1 MSRRFYELSP
11 TERRGQMVAEG
22 LLTPGAAKVLADPSG
37 LDPHTASRL
46 VENQVGQLHLPIGV
60 VPGMLVNGRTYTV
73 PLCTEEASVVAAASN
88 GARIVREAGGFT
100 AVTPT
105 RLVTGQVVVAEPRD
119 PELVTRIEQCREE
132 LFAAAARAHPSIV
145 ARGGGL
151 REVRVRALPPADPDV
166 TGAGAADGTPAGT
179 RGFVSVD
186 LSVDVRD
193 AMGANIVDTIGE
205 AVAAVLR
212 ERFPQ
217 EEVLL
222 AIISNYAVEAL
233 VEVSCDLPAPLLVPA
248 RAARGLSAEE
258 LAALAGRTARRIALA
273 SDLAQVDTTRAVTHN
288 KGVMNGI
295 HAAALAIGNDTRA
308 VEAGCHAWAA
318 RDGRYRGLS
327 HWSLTGAQDAPVLHG
342 RMSVPLPLA
351 SVGGT
356 IHALPQAEA
365 ALALTGVDDAAEL
378 ARVVAAV
385 GLAQNLAALRALV
398 TDGIQKGHMSMHSR
412 ALAITVGARGE
423 QIERVAELLRAA
435 PRMNQDTARALL
447 ARVRAEAGEVQ

>member
-1 MSRRFYELSP
+1 MSRFYELSP
-11 TERRGQMVAEG
+11 EQRRQYLVDEG
-22 LLTPGAAKVLADPSG
+22 LLEPAAAEVLARSTG

-46 VENQVGQLHLPIGV
+46 VENQVGQLHLPVGV
-60 VPGMLVNGRTYTV
+60 VPGVVVNGRTYTV
-73 PLCTEEASVVAAASN
+73 PMCTEEASVVAAASN
-88 GARIVREAGGFT
+88 GARIVRLAGGFS
-100 AVTPT
+100 AASPT

-119 PELVTRIEQCREE
+119 PQLVSRIERCRQEV
-132 LFAAAARAHPSIV
+132 FAAAAQAHPSIV

-151 REVRVRALPPADPDV
+151 REMSVRHLPAAQP
-166 TGAGAADGTPAGT
+166 AGAAGAS

-205 AVAAVLR
+205 AVAALLR

-222 AIISNYAVEAL
+222 AIISNYAVQAL
-233 VEVSCDLPAPLLVPA
+233 VEVSCEIPAALLVPA
-248 RAARGLSAEE
+248 RTAQQAGAQE
-258 LAALAGRTARRIALA
+258 LADLARRTAHRIALA
-273 SDLAQVDTTRAVTHN
+273 SDLAQVDVTRAVTHN

-295 HAAALAIGNDTRA
+295 HAVALAIGNDTRA

-318 RDGRYRGLS
+318 RDGQYRGLS
-327 HWSLTGAQDAPVLHG
+327 RWSFTGTDEAPVLRG
-342 RMSVPLPLA
+342 QMSVPLVLA

-356 IHALPQAEA
+356 IHALEQAEA
-365 ALALTGVDDAAEL
+365 ALGIIGAGDATEL

-447 ARVRAEAGEVQ
+447 EQVRATDAVGH

>member
-11 TERRGQMVAEG
+11 AERREQMVAEG
-22 LLTPGAAKVLADPSG
+22 RLTPEAAELLAAPVG

-60 VPGMLVNGRTYTV
+60 VPGVLVNGRTYTV
-73 PLCTEEASVVAAASN
+73 PLCTEEASVVAAAAN
-88 GARIVREAGGFT
+88 GARIVRMAGGFT

-105 RLVTGQVVVAEPRD
+105 RLMTGQVVVAEPRD
-119 PELVTRIEQCREE
+119 PRLAERIGQCREE
-132 LFAAAARAHPSIV
+132 LFAAAAQAHPSII

-151 REVRVRALPPADPDV
+151 RDLRVRDLPPADPAG
-166 TGAGAADGTPAGT
+166 GAAGT

-193 AMGANIVDTIGE
+193 AMGANIIDTIGE

-212 ERFPQ
+212 ERFPD
-217 EEVLL
+217 EEVLM
-222 AIISNYAVEAL
+222 AIISNYAVNSL
-233 VEVSCDLPAPLLVPA
+233 VEVSCDLPAALLVPA
-248 RAARGLSAEE
+248 RAARGLEGEE
-258 LAALAGRTARRIALA
+258 LAGLAERTARRIALA

-327 HWSLTGAQDAPVLHG
+327 QWSLTRPQGAAVLHG
-342 RMSVPLPLA
+342 QMSVPLPLA

-356 IHALPQAEA
+356 IHALAQAEA
-365 ALALTGVDDAAEL
+365 ALGLIGAEDAAEV

-423 QIERVAELLRAA
+423 QIEQVAELLRSAE
-435 PRMNQDTARALL
+435 RMNQDTARRLL
-447 ARVRAEAGEVQ
+447 AQVRAAAGEG

>member
-11 TERRGQMVAEG
+11 AERREQLVAEG
-22 LLTPGAAKVLADPSG
+22 LLTPEAAEVLASPTG
-37 LDPHTASRL
+37 LEAQTASRL

-60 VPGMLVNGRTYTV
+60 VPGVVVNGRTYTV

-88 GARIVREAGGFT
+88 GVRMVREAGGFT
-100 AVTPT
+100 AATPS
-105 RLVTGQVVVAEPRD
+105 RLVTGQVVIAEPRD

-132 LFAAAARAHPSIV
+132 LVAAAAQAHPSIL

-151 REVRVRALPPADPDV
+151 RELRVRALPSAGPDA
-166 TGAGAADGTPAGT
+166 AGA

-205 AVAAVLR
+205 AIAAVLR
-212 ERFPQ
+212 ERFPE
-217 EEVLL
+217 EEVLM

-233 VEVSCDLPAPLLVPA
+233 VEVSCDLPAHLLVPA
-248 RAARGLSAEE
+248 RTAQGLAPEALAE
-258 LAALAGRTARRIALA
+258 LAARTARRIALA
-273 SDLAQVDTTRAVTHN
+273 SDLAQVDITRAVTHN

-295 HAAALAIGNDTRA
+295 HAVALAIGNDTRA

-327 HWSLTGAQDAPVLHG
+327 RWSLTGPQEAPVLHG
-342 RMSVPLPLA
+342 QMSVPLPLA

-365 ALALTGVDDAAEL
+365 ALGLIGVGDAAEL

-385 GLAQNLAALRALV
+385 GLAQNLAAVRALV
-398 TDGIQKGHMSMHSR
+398 TDGIQKGHMAMHSR

-423 QIERVAELLRAA
+423 QIEQVAELLRQA

-447 ARVRAEAGEVQ
+447 AQVRAES

>member
-11 TERRGQMVAEG
+11 AERREQLVAQG
-22 LLTPGAAKVLADPSG
+22 LLTPEASEALASPSG
-37 LDPHTASRL
+37 LEAHTASRL

-60 VPGMLVNGRTYTV
+60 VPGVLVNGRTYTV

-100 AVTPT
+100 AVTPS

-119 PELVTRIEQCREE
+119 PDLVTRIEQCREE

-151 REVRVRALPPADPDV
+151 RGLRVRALPPAGPDA
-166 TGAGAADGTPAGT
+166 AGA

-212 ERFPQ
+212 ERFPE
-217 EEVLL
+217 EEVLM

-233 VEVSCDLPAPLLVPA
+233 VEVSCDLPAPLLVQA
-248 RAARGLSAEE
+248 RAARGLAPEE
-258 LAALAGRTARRIALA
+258 LADLAGRTARRIALA
-273 SDLAQVDTTRAVTHN
+273 SDLAQVDTARAVTHN

-295 HAAALAIGNDTRA
+295 HAVALAIGNDTRA

-327 HWSLTGAQDAPVLHG
+327 RWSLTGSRQTPVLHG
-342 RMSVPLPLA
+342 QMSVPLPLA

-365 ALALTGVDDAAEL
+365 ALRLIGVGDAAEL

-398 TDGIQKGHMSMHSR
+398 TDGIQKGHMAMHSR

-423 QIERVAELLRAA
+423 QIEQVAELLRQA

-447 ARVRAEAGEVQ
+447 AQVRAEA